1 MISKYE
7 LFGRFMDQKRFMD
20 ELYPSGLGGM
30 RKFGEKYAGSRKAK
44 QNRRKRKKRK

>member
-20 ELYPSGLGGM
+20 DLFPSGLGGM

-44 QNRRKRKKRK
+44 QNPKEEKEA